1 MTQVTSKPRTATRT
15 IKADAT
21 IAKAVD
27 QAREAAEY
35 RAGDFGVGEHVGTI
49 AEGER
54 VLTHLFECPH
64 PGYRGWRWA
73 VTMSRALRG
82 RNVTV
87 NEVVLVPGEDS
98 LLAPPWVP
106 WRDRVRAGDIAAG
119 TLMPT
124 ADNDP
129 RLEPGYTGG
138 ELAQM
143 RTRLNGLPLALLL
156 LSWVWDGSDCCRG
169 RAVTPPPSAGS
180 LVRAARATRRA
191 IMRQPAA

>member
-98 LLAPPWVP
+98 PRPHGCRGVIGCVLVTSPQALSCRLLTTT
-106 WRDRVRAGDIAAG
+106 RVWNLVTPAVNW
-119 TLMPT
+119 P
-124 ADNDP
+124 
-129 RLEPGYTGG
+129 
-138 ELAQM
+138 QM
-143 RTRLNGLPLALLL
+143 RTRLNGLLLALLL

-180 LVRAARATRRA
+180 LVRAARTTRRA

>member
-1 MTQVTSKPRTATRT
+1 MTRVTSKPRTATRT

-49 AEGER
+49 TEGER

-106 WRDRVRAGDIAAG
+106 WCDRVRAGDIAAG
-119 TLMPT
+119 TVMPT

-138 ELAQM
+138 ELAVIIGGAVESPV
-143 RTRLNGLPLALLL
+143 RTVLAQFAWMSRLGCVIMLGLGFILIDRQLTP
-156 LSWVWDGSDCCRG
+156 DDPGSSR
-169 RAVTPPPSAGS
+169 
-180 LVRAARATRRA
+180 
-191 IMRQPAA
+191 

>member
-138 ELAQM
+138 ELAADDHALHHHPADAAQQCEGW
-143 RTRLNGLPLALLL
+143 RQRGLHL
-156 LSWVWDGSDCCRG
+156 R
-169 RAVTPPPSAGS
+169 SAGQP
-180 LVRAARATRRA
+180 VAAAGYSRQLMARR
-191 IMRQPAA
+191 R